1 MNLNLED
8 ILLLDCVKPNLSQI
22 KLHDIECQTK
32 TIKDWDYF
40 VKGTTQN
47 GLAPLVYNTIARLND
62 KSNIPE
68 SVIAVLQKYYYKT
81 LSKNTVL
88 YDSFKTITTLWSN
101 ADIKPIALKGIYL
114 AECVYTDIGLR
125 QLSDIDLLVPYDKDE
140 HCAQLL
146 IEIGYSYESL
156 YKSEFIKNTKQDK
169 HMAMLIKNG
178 VGIEIH
184 RFLNY
189 ADTKFNIPIL
199 DYWKNTQIETIANTS
214 VLKFNPNYLLLSICI
229 HLDEHIIDGKMHFIA
244 YIDIL
249 WIIEKFKNEI
259 DWISFTEM
267 CKKYNCISNVY
278 RHFYLCNKY
287 FKAPFPEYIIEE
299 SKVYITEYTESFF
312 VNNLQCNTNFDK
324 KIRNRNIADL
334 ELTKGFKNKI
344 HFLLGDMF
352 PSKSFMYFR
361 YNIKNPKAIY
371 WFYLV
376 RQFDGIK
383 GLLKYI
389 LKIKHI

>member
-1 MNLNLED
+1 MNLNPED

-22 KLHDIECQTK
+22 NLDNIELQTK
-32 TIKDWDYF
+32 AITDWNHV
-40 VKGTTQN
+40 VKAATQN
-47 GLAPLVYNTIARLND
+47 GLAPLVYSTISKLND

-68 SVIAVLQKYYYKT
+68 FAINTFQKYYYKT

-88 YDSFKTITTLWSN
+88 YDSFKTITTIWNNSN
-101 ADIKPIALKGIYL
+101 IESVALKGIYL
-114 AECVYTDIGLR
+114 AESVYKDIGLR
-125 QLSDIDLLVPYDKDE
+125 QLSDIDLLVPYDKDDR
-140 HCAQLL
+140 CAQLL

-156 YKSEFIKNTKQDK
+156 YKSEFIKSTKQDK

-189 ADTKFNIPIL
+189 ADTKFNIPIA
-199 DYWKNTQIETIANTS
+199 DYWKNTQKVTIADSS

-249 WIIEKFKNEI
+249 WIIEKFKEEI
-259 DWISFTEM
+259 NWISFTEM
-267 CKKYNCISNVY
+267 CKRYNCISNVY
-278 RHFYLCNKY
+278 SHIYLCNKY
-287 FKAPFPEYIIEE
+287 LKAPFPEHIIEE
-299 SKVYITEYTESFF
+299 SKAYITEYTESFF
-312 VNNLQCNTNFDK
+312 ITKLQCDSNFENK
-324 KIRNRNIADL
+324 TRNRNIADL
-334 ELTKGFKNKI
+334 GLTKGFINKI

-361 YNIKNPKAIY
+361 YKIKNPKAIY

-383 GLLKYI
+383 GVLKYL
-389 LKIKHI
+389 LKIKQI